1 MSIKDESKR
10 LYLVNTRKWLK
21 DFIGSYVKTFVDRQ
35 IVPTI
40 EQVLNTLFTDDI
52 LMNDTLDQYEADNII
67 TNNTEKLSLYDIAKN
82 IQNLCSFNIPDAYES
97 KQSTKKLRIKES
109 DSFNDLWRWN

>member
-10 LYLVNTRKWLK
+10 LYLVNDRKWFK
-21 DFIGSYVKTFVDRQ
+21 NFIGSYVKKFVEKQ
-35 IVPTI
+35 VVPTL
-40 EQVLNTLFTDDI
+40 EQILNAFFTDSI
-52 LMNDTLDQYEADNII
+52 LMDDTLNQYEADNII

-97 KQSTKKLRIKES
+97 KQHTKKLRIKES
-109 DSFNDLWRWN
+109 DSFNDLWR